1 NNSPLPQKRRNHVS
15 DGYAIPKHGCS
26 LHPTPEEVGFTAQRI
41 KDQVVSTAHYTVLR
55 AKWFSYYKRH
65 LDTDPNR
72 SLKQALQLFF
82 Y

>member
-41 KDQVVSTAHYTVLR
+41 KAIEPTTMAAVASFVDRGLEVL
-55 AKWFSYYKRH
+55 
-65 LDTDPNR
+65 
-72 SLKQALQLFF
+72 
-82 Y
+82 